1 MPLVLGIDIFV
12 NLLDLLEI
20 RSGNMQVIEGNGI
33 VFLKKGTVQKN
44 VVEFNLFADAQVGL
58 PDQVH
63 RKIHIAD
70 HKILVGV
77 FRIADKPVRYAR
89 IDHEQIALGNPV
101 AFPRDLVLPLAKHH
115 IGNLN
120 EIVDMHLQIRRTL
133 LGRPDW

>member
-58 PDQVH
+58 PDQVTE
-63 RKIHIAD
+63 KST
-70 HKILVGV
+70 
-77 FRIADKPVRYAR
+77 
-89 IDHEQIALGNPV
+89 
-101 AFPRDLVLPLAKHH
+101 
-115 IGNLN
+115 
-120 EIVDMHLQIRRTL
+120 LQIIKSSSAYFASLINRCGTPGLITNRSPLET
-133 LGRPDW
+133 R